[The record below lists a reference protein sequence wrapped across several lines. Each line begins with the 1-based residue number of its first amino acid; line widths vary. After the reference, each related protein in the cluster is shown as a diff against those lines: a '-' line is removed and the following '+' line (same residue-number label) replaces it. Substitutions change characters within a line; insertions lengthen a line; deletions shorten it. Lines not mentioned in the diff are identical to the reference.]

1 MAVPSSTPGTE
12 ACPPTST
19 MANSVTESANE
30 NEPGLTAD
38 SCIANSEPANPAI
51 AAEMNKDVVGFTPDG
66 LRALTAYSFPGN
78 VRELENVIE
87 RAVALAGSRVI
98 GLGDLPETISGH
110 AAAPA
115 ASLLELPADGLKLD
129 DVLSEAE
136 RRLLVAAL
144 ERSGG
149 VRKRAA
155 ELLGITFRSLRYR
168 LQKQGLG
175 DGDDVD
181 AGDV

>member
-1 MAVPSSTPGTE
+1 L
-12 ACPPTST
+12 PPLRDRAEDIPLLAERFIQRFS
-19 MANSVTESANE
+19 
-30 NEPGLTAD
+30 
-38 SCIANSEPANPAI
+38 
-51 AAEMNKDVVGFTPDG
+51 AEMNKDVIGFTPDG
-66 LRALTAYSFPGN
+66 LRALTAYGFPGN

-110 AAAPA
+110 ASSPA
-115 ASLLELPADGLKLD
+115 TSLLELPPEGLNLD
-129 DVLSEAE
+129 DVLNEAE
-136 RRLLVAAL
+136 RRLLIAAL

-175 DGDDVD
+175 EGDGEDDIG
-181 AGDV
+181 A